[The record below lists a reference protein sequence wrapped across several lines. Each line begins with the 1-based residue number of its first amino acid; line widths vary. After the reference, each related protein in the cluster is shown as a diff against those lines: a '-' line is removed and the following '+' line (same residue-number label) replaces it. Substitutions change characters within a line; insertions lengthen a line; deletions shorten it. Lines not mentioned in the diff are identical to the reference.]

1 MAAWN
6 PVVWLTGLRKEFPIH
21 VNMPMKLTPEAL
33 EWKEANVLWR
43 FSLETYFSFLLRL
56 WLVASGKSSS
66 VLIPLF
72 SVYTLAVQSTSFAL
86 NIKRNTLLKKATS
99 IFLSLCHSVILRST
113 LCVLNI
119 GVSDSTE
126 WIIIKTQ
133 GQDKRCQLI
142 GTFI

>member
-1 MAAWN
+1 
-6 PVVWLTGLRKEFPIH
+6 
-21 VNMPMKLTPEAL
+21 MKLTPEAL

-86 NIKRNTLLKKATS
+86 NIKRNTLLRKATS

-126 WIIIKTQ
+126 
-133 GQDKRCQLI
+133 
-142 GTFI
+142 